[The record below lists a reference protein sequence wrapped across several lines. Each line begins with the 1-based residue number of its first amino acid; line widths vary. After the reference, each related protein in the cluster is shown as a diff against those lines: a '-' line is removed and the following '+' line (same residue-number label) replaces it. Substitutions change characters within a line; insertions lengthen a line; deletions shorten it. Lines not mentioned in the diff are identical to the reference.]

1 MVSGTITEVPKLGS
15 QFSQAP
21 GRKVVAVS
29 DLRTEQLAQVQAR
42 YPGIKV
48 TTACR
53 PCGKA
58 HVLVG
63 KAASREPLRWPFV
76 YGPTGPS
83 GAWSI
88 VID

>member
-15 QFSQAP
+15 QFSEASGP
-21 GRKVVAVS
+21 KVVAVS
-29 DLRTEQLAQVQAR
+29 DLRTEQLAQHAP

-48 TTACR
+48 TTAGC

-58 HVLVG
+58 RVGG

-76 YGPTGPS
+76 YDLPVPS